1 MVWIP
6 LALLLAAAL
15 VKAASEEESSFILQ
29 GLPYAFDALEPEI
42 DKQTME
48 MHWGR
53 HHRAYTDNMNAA
65 LHKLQSSTL
74 VSKRFASV
82 LSSLFFF

>member
-1 MVWIP
+1 MVWVP
-6 LALLLAAAL
+6 LGLLLAVVAVRAA
-15 VKAASEEESSFILQ
+15 EEDNNFVLQ

-53 HHRAYTDNMNAA
+53 HHRAYTDNMNSA
-65 LHKLQSSTL
+65 LHTLQTSPL
-74 VSKRFASV
+74 VSKRFV
-82 LSSLFFF
+82 FPFLLLSPF